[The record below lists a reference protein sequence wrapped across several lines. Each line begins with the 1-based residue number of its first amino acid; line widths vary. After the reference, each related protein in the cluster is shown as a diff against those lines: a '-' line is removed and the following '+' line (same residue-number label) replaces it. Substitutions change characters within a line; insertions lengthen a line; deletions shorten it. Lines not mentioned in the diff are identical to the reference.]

1 MADAGKIPLPF
12 QTLLAFGNIF
22 KKSLMLGMAPPKPS
36 AFQEMSNNHPPKMPE
51 LGQLVSYQLLLKILI
66 EAFN

>member
-22 KKSLMLGMAPPKPS
+22 KKSLMLGMAPQS
-36 AFQEMSNNHPPKMPE
+36 
-51 LGQLVSYQLLLKILI
+51 LLLFRKCQIITLQKCLSLDS
-66 EAFN
+66 